1 MRKRNVN
8 QTPAEVIFRRRSYLN
23 LVLGYRDLLIRLVV
37 IALAMLIVLSQVFM
51 LTQAKGQDMF
61 PSIKDGDLLFGY
73 RLQGEYS
80 KNDVVIYKD
89 HNGNRCVGRII
100 ARGSDVVTMGETG
113 SLLVN
118 GTSQAG
124 EIIYPTYAKE
134 GVEYPYVVPDGCV
147 FILGDYRTQ
156 AVDSRDF
163 GAVDLGDVEAKVIT
177 FARRRSI

>member
-1 MRKRNVN
+1 MLRRNVN
-8 QTPAEVIFRRRSYLN
+8 LTPAEVISRRRSNRN
-23 LVLGYRDLLIRLVV
+23 LLIGYRDLLVRLVT
-37 IALAMLIVLSQVFM
+37 IAIVVTIVFSQVFQ
-51 LTQAKGQDMF
+51 LTQATGQDMF

-73 RLQGEYS
+73 RLQKTYS
-80 KNDVVIYKD
+80 KNDVVIYMD
-89 HNGNRCVGRII
+89 PNGNRRVGRII
-100 ARGSDVVTMGETG
+100 ARGSDAVTMGESG
-113 SLLVN
+113 ALLVN
-118 GTSQAG
+118 GTSQSG

-134 GVEYPYVVPDGCV
+134 GMEYPYVVPDGYV